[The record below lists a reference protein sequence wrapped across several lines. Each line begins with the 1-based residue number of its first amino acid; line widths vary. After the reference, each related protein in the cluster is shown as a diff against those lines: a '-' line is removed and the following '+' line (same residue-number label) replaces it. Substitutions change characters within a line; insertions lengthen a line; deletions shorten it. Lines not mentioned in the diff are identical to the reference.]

1 MPLSST
7 DLKKEL
13 INVGIAI
20 LIFCMIQGILYAT
33 LGVFPPYR
41 VISSGSMEPVYHE
54 GDIIFIKDIAPQSI
68 ENGDIIVFKARNG
81 TIPIVHRVIEII
93 EENGNLYF
101 VTKGDNNP
109 FSDSYYSP
117 GIPESSVIGTP
128 ICKIPK
134 IGWISLFLRR
144 II

>member
-1 MPLSST
+1 MSLSST
-7 DLKKEL
+7 NMKKEL
-13 INVGIAI
+13 INIGIAL
-20 LIFCMIQGILYAT
+20 LIFCVIQGILYAA

-54 GDIIFIKDIAPQSI
+54 GDIIFIKETPSQSI
-68 ENGDIIVFKARNG
+68 DIGDIVVFEARNG
-81 TIPIVHRVIEII
+81 DIPIVHRVVDIVK
-93 EENGNLYF
+93 ENGTLYF

-109 FSDSYYSP
+109 FPDSYYSP
-117 GIPESSVIGTP
+117 GIPESRVIGTP
-128 ICKIPK
+128 VLKIPK